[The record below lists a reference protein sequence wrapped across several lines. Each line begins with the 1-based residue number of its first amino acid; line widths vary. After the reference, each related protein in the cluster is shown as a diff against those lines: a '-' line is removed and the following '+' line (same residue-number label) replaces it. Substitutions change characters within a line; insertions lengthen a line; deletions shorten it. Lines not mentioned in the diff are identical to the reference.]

1 MSKTFTF
8 AGTCTENGAT
18 VYKFANKASR
28 AKELE
33 RFGCTNV
40 SMVELPSAMSK
51 EAAVEFLATKGITA
65 ERAVKAAKPATVK
78 ATKPAKATKPSVR
91 TVIGTG
97 AAASRAED
105 FINAWFTH
113 LPAAQKEKAKADW

>member
-40 SMVELPSAMSK
+40 NMLELPNAMTK
-51 EAAVEFLATKGITA
+51 EDAVAFLATKGITA
-65 ERAVKAAKPATVK
+65 DKAVKATKPATVK
-78 ATKPAKATKPSVR
+78 ATKPVKAAKPTVR

-105 FINAWFTH
+105 YINAWFKH
-113 LPAAQKEKAKADW
+113 LPAEQKEKAKADW